1 MISKPLQMLDT
12 YPYTLMRLRVS
23 LVIWDAVV
31 YAFVRKPA
39 VVCPSS
45 SKDLLHTY
53 QKQEKAPNG

>member
-1 MISKPLQMLDT
+1 MLDT
-12 YPYTLMRLRVS
+12 YPYTFMRLRVS